1 MTMCGEVLIL
11 RPISF
16 SRLSAMGTNCFWP
29 VAGIRNCYISY
40 PSQFNADIRMSKTVK
55 RKKIK
60 ASVKPL
66 RAVPRLPAGKWTS
79 TLDS

>member
-1 MTMCGEVLIL
+1 M
-11 RPISF
+11 
-16 SRLSAMGTNCFWP
+16 N
-29 VAGIRNCYISY
+29 
-40 PSQFNADIRMSKTVK
+40 KKVK
-55 RKKIK
+55 RKKIN

>member
-40 PSQFNADIRMSKTVK
+40 PSQFNEDIRMNRKVK
-55 RKKIK
+55 RKIR

-79 TLDS
+79 TLE